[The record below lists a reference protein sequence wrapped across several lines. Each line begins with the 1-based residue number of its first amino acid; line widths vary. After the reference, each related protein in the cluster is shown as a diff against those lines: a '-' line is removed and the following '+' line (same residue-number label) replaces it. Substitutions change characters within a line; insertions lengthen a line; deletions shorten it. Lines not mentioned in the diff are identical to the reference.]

1 MVCSKKNPLLQSI
14 GDIVKNLRSPIDAFP
29 TPIILAAITT
39 VAIMACES
47 FATTPTTP
55 LPPNTPTTAPTA
67 NITFS
72 TNPLDHTVELLTWL
86 PTDRSAVW
94 FVEFGKV
101 SQRPSQQDSHW
112 EDQLLALV
120 RATDGTLNE
129 RLVKSAAITTAAFSF
144 NSRAK
149 GTAILRG
156 DFSTF
161 PKVLREAATKG
172 AAVLYTHRE
181 VEIFAFQGRY
191 DLYLAVMESDTLL
204 LARNKGS
211 FSRKLLEEAID
222 RRLDGATLDE
232 PLARLLKQ
240 TSAVD
245 FLVAQHHEPQND
257 SQGFPSPNF
266 FAGAGRMNEG
276 DTSTLH
282 FYSEY
287 DNAEQAAEAES
298 LMNGQHVSSY
308 STGEN
313 YPITGIRRHG
323 KMVIARV
330 VVPDI
335 DVEGFLLGH

>member
-1 MVCSKKNPLLQSI
+1 M
-14 GDIVKNLRSPIDAFP
+14 KNLRSPIDAFP

-47 FATTPTTP
+47 LTTTSTTP

-72 TNPLDHTVELLTWL
+72 TNPLDHPAELLTWL

-101 SQRPSQQDSHW
+101 SQRPSQQDYPW

-120 RATDGTLNE
+120 RATEGTLNE
-129 RLVKSAAITTAAFSF
+129 RLVKSAAITTAAFSV
-144 NSRAK
+144 NGRAK

-161 PKVLREAATKG
+161 PKVLREAVTKG

-204 LARNKGS
+204 LG
-211 FSRKLLEEAID
+211 
-222 RRLDGATLDE
+222 G
-232 PLARLLKQ
+232 
-240 TSAVD
+240 
-245 FLVAQHHEPQND
+245 
-257 SQGFPSPNF
+257 
-266 FAGAGRMNEG
+266 
-276 DTSTLH
+276 
-282 FYSEY
+282 
-287 DNAEQAAEAES
+287 
-298 LMNGQHVSSY
+298 
-308 STGEN
+308 
-313 YPITGIRRHG
+313 
-323 KMVIARV
+323 V
-330 VVPDI
+330 VKTVR
-335 DVEGFLLGH
+335 GW